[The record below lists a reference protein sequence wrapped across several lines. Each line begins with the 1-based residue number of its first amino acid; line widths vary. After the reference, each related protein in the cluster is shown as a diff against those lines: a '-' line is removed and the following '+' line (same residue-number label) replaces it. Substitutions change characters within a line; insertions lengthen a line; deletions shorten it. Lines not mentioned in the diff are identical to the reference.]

1 MEYAPPLFHAD
12 AAARESAYIAAPGVV
27 GSIPGGKPDIGPG
40 TDAGGSSDDRRAK
53 GSTCDPHERA
63 VERGIEWVFD
73 PGSSEGGEA
82 LFMPPEFMQPMPAA
96 PSPPRRLRRG
106 KMGAPNGVRTHG
118 LPS

>member
-1 MEYAPPLFHAD
+1 MENAPPPFRAD
-12 AAARESAYIAAPGVV
+12 AVAHESAYIAAPGVV
-27 GSIPGGKPDIGPG
+27 GGIPGGKPAIGP
-40 TDAGGSSDDRRAK
+40 DAVADGSSDDRRAK
-53 GSTCDPHERA
+53 GSTCDPPERA
-63 VERGIEWVFD
+63 VERGIEGVFD